1 MSYSPWGY
9 KKLDTT
15 EATNTFT
22 LFTFIIIKNRAGRVQ
37 AFPPQQP
44 NLSMDMQE
52 ADEAVSPEGDK
63 E

>member
-1 MSYSPWGY
+1 M
-9 KKLDTT
+9 T